1 MIAAAALGSCGLVM
15 MSANARRVMSGTNG
29 NAEGRTLTLHMVSSL
44 DGFIA
49 KKDNGSPG
57 WRVLEAS
64 TKPVLEQEVSRS
76 GS

>member
-1 MIAAAALGSCGLVM
+1 MAMQNLSQGRAMSGSEV
-15 MSANARRVMSGTNG
+15 NAKKRRV
-29 NAEGRTLTLHMVSSL
+29 TLHMVSSL

-49 KKDNGSPG
+49 KKDNASPG

-64 TKPVLEQEVSRS
+64 TKPVLEQEVSRN